1 MKKWLLL
8 LLYVLLLGIAFINK
22 TVIWDWM
29 NRNDSLTLLIT
40 MATLFA
46 LFPIVPYKLVIAT
59 LGYTSG
65 IVWASIIS
73 WLGTMLAG
81 VIVYGLV
88 RYAFREQGRRYL
100 AKKPWIQSFTTTIE
114 THPFIAIMIARL
126 LPIVPQMAVNIFA
139 GVASI
144 SLWRYTLASG
154 IGKLPGIVLYAYL
167 GENLASSPYTSLSVL
182 AIYLLLL
189 GIVLS
194 LYKMILKRR
203 SI

>member
-1 MKKWLLL
+1 MLMKKLLPL
-8 LLYVLLLGIAFINK
+8 LLYVILLGIAFINK
-22 TVIWDWM
+22 TIIWDWM
-29 NRNDSLTLLIT
+29 IHNDSLTLLIV
-40 MATLFA
+40 MATLLA

-59 LGYTSG
+59 LGYTYG
-65 IVWASIIS
+65 VGWASIIS
-73 WLGTMLAG
+73 WLGTTLAA
-81 VIVYGLV
+81 VIVYGIV

-114 THPFIAIMIARL
+114 THPFIAIIIARL

-167 GENLASSPYTSLSVL
+167 GENLTSSPYTSLSVL
-182 AIYLLLL
+182 TVYLLLL
-189 GIVLS
+189 GILLRV
-194 LYKMILKRR
+194 YKRTLK
-203 SI
+203 